1 MINKNDYNKIPT
13 RARYSMILGSAI
25 GLVIALAI
33 IVSIWQILHI
43 FPIPK
48 PVFFW
53 YKCIG
58 GLIIGYL
65 GLRLILEP
73 TLGYKRHLYRIN
85 DESIDIIKGVFF
97 IEHTVIPI
105 RRMQQIDISIGPIN
119 KLFNLADISITTGGG
134 VASIDFLPLD
144 QADLLAE
151 NLKKKINEKVD
162 NKEYIVD
169 CNFSKL
175 MENTKINKIL
185 FYLNDKTSP
194 SLSKDKKIAIQFENI
209 NLNDLTVLFTKEGI
223 ENQKNINYVSVDS
236 NNKNIISN
244 IFFEKNV
251 KLNKNMISE
260 IEIINKDERHDKYL
274 ENFTRR
280 LKEKYN
286 KKVNIPKKEK
296 NTDR

>member
-1 MINKNDYNKIPT
+1 MNKKIITLYWNEDERISNSIIESFYNIENFKDNIEKN
-13 RARYSMILGSAI
+13 
-25 GLVIALAI
+25 
-33 IVSIWQILHI
+33 QI
-43 FPIPK
+43 
-48 PVFFW
+48 
-53 YKCIG
+53 YK
-58 GLIIGYL
+58 
-65 GLRLILEP
+65 
-73 TLGYKRHLYRIN
+73 
-85 DESIDIIKGVFF
+85 
-97 IEHTVIPI
+97 
-105 RRMQQIDISIGPIN
+105 
-119 KLFNLADISITTGGG
+119 KL
-134 VASIDFLPLD
+134 
-144 QADLLAE
+144 LLTSNE
-151 NLKKKINEKVD
+151 VLKKKINEKVD

-175 MENTKINKIL
+175 MENTKIDKIL

-244 IFFEKNV
+244 IFFEKNI

-296 NTDR
+296 NTDRGIER

>member
-1 MINKNDYNKIPT
+1 MNKKIITLHWNEDERISNSIIESFYNIENFKDNIEKN
-13 RARYSMILGSAI
+13 
-25 GLVIALAI
+25 
-33 IVSIWQILHI
+33 QI
-43 FPIPK
+43 
-48 PVFFW
+48 
-53 YKCIG
+53 YK
-58 GLIIGYL
+58 
-65 GLRLILEP
+65 
-73 TLGYKRHLYRIN
+73 
-85 DESIDIIKGVFF
+85 
-97 IEHTVIPI
+97 
-105 RRMQQIDISIGPIN
+105 
-119 KLFNLADISITTGGG
+119 KL
-134 VASIDFLPLD
+134 
-144 QADLLAE
+144 LLTSNEA
-151 NLKKKINEKVD
+151 LKKKINEKVD

-175 MENTKINKIL
+175 MENTKIDKIL
-185 FYLNDKTSP
+185 FYLNDKTSL

-244 IFFEKNV
+244 IFFEKNI

-296 NTDR
+296 NTNKGIER

>member
-1 MINKNDYNKIPT
+1 MNKKIITLHWNEGERISNSIIESFYNIENFKDNIEKN
-13 RARYSMILGSAI
+13 
-25 GLVIALAI
+25 
-33 IVSIWQILHI
+33 QI
-43 FPIPK
+43 
-48 PVFFW
+48 
-53 YKCIG
+53 YK
-58 GLIIGYL
+58 
-65 GLRLILEP
+65 
-73 TLGYKRHLYRIN
+73 
-85 DESIDIIKGVFF
+85 
-97 IEHTVIPI
+97 
-105 RRMQQIDISIGPIN
+105 
-119 KLFNLADISITTGGG
+119 KL
-134 VASIDFLPLD
+134 
-144 QADLLAE
+144 LLTSNE
-151 NLKKKINEKVD
+151 VLKKKINEKVD

-175 MENTKINKIL
+175 MENTKIDKIL

-244 IFFEKNV
+244 IFFEKNI

-296 NTDR
+296 NTDRGIER

>member
-1 MINKNDYNKIPT
+1 MNKKIITLYWNEDERISNSIIESFYNIENFKDNIEKN
-13 RARYSMILGSAI
+13 
-25 GLVIALAI
+25 
-33 IVSIWQILHI
+33 QI
-43 FPIPK
+43 
-48 PVFFW
+48 
-53 YKCIG
+53 YKK
-58 GLIIGYL
+58 LL
-65 GLRLILEP
+65 L
-73 TLGYKRHLYRIN
+73 TS
-85 DESIDIIKGVFF
+85 DEV
-97 IEHTVIPI
+97 
-105 RRMQQIDISIGPIN
+105 
-119 KLFNLADISITTGGG
+119 
-134 VASIDFLPLD
+134 
-144 QADLLAE
+144 
-151 NLKKKINEKVD
+151 LKKKINEKVD
-162 NKEYIVD
+162 NKKYIVD

-274 ENFTRR
+274 ENFTKR

-296 NTDR
+296 NTDRGIER

>member
-1 MINKNDYNKIPT
+1 MNKKIITLHQNEDERISNSIIESFYNIENFKD
-13 RARYSMILGSAI
+13 
-25 GLVIALAI
+25 
-33 IVSIWQILHI
+33 SIEKNQI
-43 FPIPK
+43 
-48 PVFFW
+48 
-53 YKCIG
+53 YK
-58 GLIIGYL
+58 
-65 GLRLILEP
+65 
-73 TLGYKRHLYRIN
+73 
-85 DESIDIIKGVFF
+85 
-97 IEHTVIPI
+97 
-105 RRMQQIDISIGPIN
+105 
-119 KLFNLADISITTGGG
+119 KL
-134 VASIDFLPLD
+134 
-144 QADLLAE
+144 LLTSNE
-151 NLKKKINEKVD
+151 VLKKKINEKVD

-175 MENTKINKIL
+175 MENTKIDKIL

-236 NNKNIISN
+236 NNKNTISN
-244 IFFEKNV
+244 IFFEKNI

-296 NTDR
+296 NTDRGIER

>member
-1 MINKNDYNKIPT
+1 MNKKIITLHWNEDERISNSIIESFYNIENFKDNIEKN
-13 RARYSMILGSAI
+13 
-25 GLVIALAI
+25 
-33 IVSIWQILHI
+33 QI
-43 FPIPK
+43 
-48 PVFFW
+48 
-53 YKCIG
+53 YK
-58 GLIIGYL
+58 
-65 GLRLILEP
+65 
-73 TLGYKRHLYRIN
+73 
-85 DESIDIIKGVFF
+85 
-97 IEHTVIPI
+97 
-105 RRMQQIDISIGPIN
+105 
-119 KLFNLADISITTGGG
+119 KL
-134 VASIDFLPLD
+134 
-144 QADLLAE
+144 LLTSNE
-151 NLKKKINEKVD
+151 VLKKKINEKVD

-175 MENTKINKIL
+175 MENTKIDKIL

-244 IFFEKNV
+244 IFFEKNI

-274 ENFTRR
+274 ENFTKR

-286 KKVNIPKKEK
+286 KKVYIPKKEK
-296 NTDR
+296 NADRGIER